1 MSAVRQSAPSGTS
14 HRGVPRPGLR
24 LLVTG
29 SIHYTIKIASAVSR
43 RRRKSKIVHAQ
54 RPDQIPPRAFHASPS
69 AVPAQAGTQ
78 SPTRRAVR
86 EPPLIRHSRA
96 LPRHSRGAHL
106 ISADYA
112 DGRMRYPAPG
122 IPRSVVVLLGF
133 AKRTGRQEIP
143 RSIVAMTLNIA
154 LVGAG
159 GMGMR
164 HATGYI
170 ELRKYFDDVRMV
182 AVCDPHVDSAEAV
195 ASVIAGAT
203 PERPEVFASLAD
215 AVDAVGL
222 DAVDIVT
229 STPAH
234 HVLAIE
240 AMRAGLHVMV
250 EKPMGL
256 TLTACRMMQS
266 VEQETGKVLSISE
279 NFRRDPMNRLA
290 KSLIDAGGSGAIGR
304 PYFAVDFSIGSAHR
318 GVMHSTVWRAKK
330 DQAGGVVLDAGVH
343 NADLL
348 LYLMGPAVRVYAE
361 TDVNDPERIMRPMS
375 DQAPGLAA
383 MYTHRREP
391 DSNPLSPG
399 ERVRVRVGDIIEQDA
414 VDTAFATIRFASG
427 AAGQLIIT
435 DASHGYSL
443 GDSVVVGSEGT
454 LYRPPSRRGTGP
466 RIVRADGTS
475 VEGDALLDLVPDF
488 EIDDVTS
495 TLWDGERRMSS
506 YEMDFR
512 KIDAKIIAIEY
523 MDLARSVAD
532 GGSPEVGS
540 NEGMAALALAYGVME
555 SGETNQ
561 AVSIDDVLSGAV
573 SGFQDDIDR
582 AAGIVEC

>member
-1 MSAVRQSAPSGTS
+1 M
-14 HRGVPRPGLR
+14 
-24 LLVTG
+24 
-29 SIHYTIKIASAVSR
+29 
-43 RRRKSKIVHAQ
+43 
-54 RPDQIPPRAFHASPS
+54 
-69 AVPAQAGTQ
+69 
-78 SPTRRAVR
+78 
-86 EPPLIRHSRA
+86 
-96 LPRHSRGAHL
+96 LPNR
-106 ISADYA
+106 
-112 DGRMRYPAPG
+112 
-122 IPRSVVVLLGF
+122 
-133 AKRTGRQEIP
+133 
-143 RSIVAMTLNIA
+143 VA
-154 LVGAG
+154 
-159 GMGMR
+159 
-164 HATGYI
+164 
-170 ELRKYFDDVRMV
+170 
-182 AVCDPHVDSAEAV
+182 
-195 ASVIAGAT
+195 
-203 PERPEVFASLAD
+203 
-215 AVDAVGL
+215 L

-290 KSLIDAGGSGAIGR
+290 KSLIDSGAIGR
-304 PYFAVDFSIGSAHR
+304 PYFAVDFSISSAHH

-383 MYTHRREP
+383 MYTHRKEAG
-391 DSNPLSPG
+391 G
-399 ERVRVRVGDIIEQDA
+399 EDVGDVVEQDA

-454 LYRPPSRRGTGP
+454 LYRPPEPTRHQPAHRARRWRVGP
-466 RIVRADGTS
+466 RRCS
-475 VEGDALLDLVPDF
+475 
-488 EIDDVTS
+488 
-495 TLWDGERRMSS
+495 
-506 YEMDFR
+506 
-512 KIDAKIIAIEY
+512 
-523 MDLARSVAD
+523 ARSR
-532 GGSPEVGS
+532 PQ
-540 NEGMAALALAYGVME
+540 LR
-555 SGETNQ
+555 TRRC
-561 AVSIDDVLSGAV
+561 
-573 SGFQDDIDR
+573 DIHSL
-582 AAGIVEC
+582 GW

>member
-1 MSAVRQSAPSGTS
+1 MA
-14 HRGVPRPGLR
+14 
-24 LLVTG
+24 
-29 SIHYTIKIASAVSR
+29 
-43 RRRKSKIVHAQ
+43 
-54 RPDQIPPRAFHASPS
+54 
-69 AVPAQAGTQ
+69 
-78 SPTRRAVR
+78 
-86 EPPLIRHSRA
+86 
-96 LPRHSRGAHL
+96 
-106 ISADYA
+106 
-112 DGRMRYPAPG
+112 RMRYPAPG

-195 ASVIAGAT
+195 ARVIAGAT
-203 PERPEVFASLAD
+203 PERPEVFGSLAD

-290 KSLIDAGGSGAIGR
+290 KSLIDAGAIGR

-383 MYTHRREP
+383 MYSHRREP

-399 ERVRVRVGDIIEQDA
+399 ERVRVRVGDVIEQDA

-443 GDSVVVGSEGT
+443 GDSVIVGSEGT
-454 LYRPPSRRGTGP
+454 LYRPPSRQGTGP

-573 SGFQDDIDR
+573 LSGAVGGFQDDIDR

>member
-1 MSAVRQSAPSGTS
+1 MA
-14 HRGVPRPGLR
+14 
-24 LLVTG
+24 
-29 SIHYTIKIASAVSR
+29 
-43 RRRKSKIVHAQ
+43 
-54 RPDQIPPRAFHASPS
+54 
-69 AVPAQAGTQ
+69 
-78 SPTRRAVR
+78 
-86 EPPLIRHSRA
+86 
-96 LPRHSRGAHL
+96 
-106 ISADYA
+106 
-112 DGRMRYPAPG
+112 RMRYPAPG

-290 KSLIDAGGSGAIGR
+290 KSLIDSGAIGQ

-573 SGFQDDIDR
+573 LSGAVRGFQDDIDR

>member
-1 MSAVRQSAPSGTS
+1 MA
-14 HRGVPRPGLR
+14 
-24 LLVTG
+24 
-29 SIHYTIKIASAVSR
+29 
-43 RRRKSKIVHAQ
+43 
-54 RPDQIPPRAFHASPS
+54 
-69 AVPAQAGTQ
+69 
-78 SPTRRAVR
+78 
-86 EPPLIRHSRA
+86 
-96 LPRHSRGAHL
+96 
-106 ISADYA
+106 
-112 DGRMRYPAPG
+112 RMRYPAPG

-133 AKRTGRQEIP
+133 AKRTGWQEIP

-170 ELRKYFDDVRMV
+170 ELQKYFDDVRMV

-195 ASVIAGAT
+195 ARVIAGAT

-266 VEQETGKVLSISE
+266 VERETGKVLSISE

-290 KSLIDAGGSGAIGR
+290 KSLIDSGAIGQ

-391 DSNPLSPG
+391 DSNPLSLG
-399 ERVRVRVGDIIEQDA
+399 ERVRVGDVIEQDA

-454 LYRPPSRRGTGP
+454 LYRPPSRQGTGP
-466 RIVRADGTS
+466 RIVRSDGTS
-475 VEGDALLDLVPDF
+475 VEGNALLDLVPDF

-523 MDLARSVAD
+523 MDLARSVAH

-540 NEGMAALALAYGVME
+540 DEGMAALALAYGVME

-573 SGFQDDIDR
+573 LSGAVGGFQDDIDR